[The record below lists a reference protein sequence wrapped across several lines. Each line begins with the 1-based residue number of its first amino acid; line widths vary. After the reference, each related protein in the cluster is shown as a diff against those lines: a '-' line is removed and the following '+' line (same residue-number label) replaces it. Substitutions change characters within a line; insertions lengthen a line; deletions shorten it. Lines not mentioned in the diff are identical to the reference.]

1 MAWLSSKGNGLDE
14 HCKRHTEKNGMCCNV
29 SLRRALAREA
39 EVRLV
44 QKGEARLITWGQHPY
59 VCLGSN
65 EAFSSLT
72 GVASDQVDVSSIK
85 KLFGVTAIAA
95 WDSAIE
101 TATKDGSHDFDI
113 FCNTAAGKKELLSV
127 RASLLPHI
135 PDGKECEQPKLMLFI
150 MTRAADA
157 RSMTSSGVRVVVQN
171 KPPFHIESVSPD
183 WALMYGMSSAA
194 VLGRSLKMVQGPCT
208 DMRAVRT
215 LMDAV
220 TQGVEKHVTYI
231 TYNAEGKRMLTHHH
245 VFPLFSDSAV
255 VEANA
260 TEIIELAEEA
270 LQVQKG
276 ISILIDASST
286 HDITHVSDDL
296 CRLLNKDRKAIVGQS
311 VEHLLDG
318 SSKGTCQDLIAYAL
332 SFRPRAK
339 QHDLVNFTADLTK
352 VIPAR
357 TSSLAVV
364 MDECM
369 NPTKVLVRFE
379 QCSTDGSEIDAL
391 TDALAKQ
398 GKLDSLGVGAVIAS
412 THAPYTIR
420 HANKTWCAT
429 YGLTSAQVMGRNT
442 SIVHG
447 PLSDR
452 SLLTAMID
460 KARQGESST
469 DTLTSYHA
477 GTHFTCCTSTKA
489 QTLRREG
496 LWVDGEAVSSAI
508 RILPVK
514 SEVGIVDHFC
524 LVLPQQPQHPPDKKP
539 NGWFREPARGSRANC
554 IYTPPSTQ
562 SLNPPPQSVTPLD
575 APARV
580 GCRWKW
586 NSSALSFDLEGKEED
601 VEVEEEHGQQQQLG
615 PLVCAAAGAGESVAD
630 MAAQVVKHALVK
642 RRLPRL
648 LLPKTQP
655 PFLVKQ
661 PAGVGV
667 TLLGGR
673 GSAAAC
679 EARAN
684 WELPRAQP
692 KRALK
697 QVVKQVVKKP
707 SQPARASQAAATPLK
722 PPAGTQ
728 FTCFTSTK
736 YKH

>member
-1 MAWLSSKGNGLDE
+1 MPMLSAKGSGLDE
-14 HCKRHTEKNGMCCNV
+14 HSKRHIEKNRMCCNV
-29 SLRRALAREA
+29 SLRRTLAPEA
-39 EVRLV
+39 QVRV
-44 QKGEARLITWGQHPY
+44 VRPGEARLITSGHHPY
-59 VCLGSN
+59 ICLGSN
-65 EAFSSLT
+65 EAFSELT

-85 KLFGVTAIAA
+85 KMFGVAAIAA

-101 TATKDGSHDFDI
+101 TATKDGAHDFDI
-113 FCNTAAGKKELLSV
+113 FCNTAAGKTEMLSV

-135 PDGKECEQPKLMLFI
+135 PDEKECEQPRPMLFI

-171 KPPFHIESVSPD
+171 KPPFHIESVSPG

-231 TYNAEGKRMLTHHH
+231 TYNSEGKRMLTHHH
-245 VFPLFSDSAV
+245 IFPLCSDSAV

-270 LQVQKG
+270 LQVQTG
-276 ISILIDASST
+276 ISLLMDTSST

-311 VEHLLDG
+311 VVHLLDG

-339 QHDLVNFTADLTK
+339 QHDLVNFSADLTK

-364 MDECM
+364 MDDCM

-379 QCSTDGSEIDAL
+379 QCSTDGSEIVGL

-398 GKLDSLGVGAVIAS
+398 DTLDSLRVGAVIAS

-420 HANKTWCAT
+420 HANKTWCTT
-429 YGLTSAQVMGRNT
+429 YGLTSAQVTGRST

-452 SLLTAMID
+452 SLLTAMIH

-469 DTLTSYHA
+469 ETLTSYHA
-477 GTHFTCCTSTKA
+477 GTHFTCCTSTNA

-496 LWVDGEAVSSAI
+496 LWVDGEPISATI
-508 RILPVK
+508 LILPVK
-514 SEVGIVDHFC
+514 SEVGIVEHFC
-524 LVLPQQPQHPPDKKP
+524 LVLPQQPQPPPDK
-539 NGWFREPARGSRANC
+539 GEPARGSRANS

-562 SLNPPPQSVTPLD
+562 SVTPPPQSVTPLD

-580 GCRWKW
+580 GCGWKW
-586 NSSALSFDLEGKEED
+586 NSSALSFGLEDKEEE
-601 VEVEEEHGQQQQLG
+601 VAVEEEQGQQQQLG
-615 PLVCAAAGAGESVAD
+615 AVVCAAAVAGESVAD
-630 MAAQVVKHALVK
+630 KAAQVVKHALHI
-642 RRLPRL
+642 
-648 LLPKTQP
+648 Q
-655 PFLVKQ
+655 
-661 PAGVGV
+661 
-667 TLLGGR
+667 
-673 GSAAAC
+673 
-679 EARAN
+679 
-684 WELPRAQP
+684 
-692 KRALK
+692 
-697 QVVKQVVKKP
+697 
-707 SQPARASQAAATPLK
+707 
-722 PPAGTQ
+722 
-728 FTCFTSTK
+728 
-736 YKH
+736 